1 MKSTKKKTVKKTSK
15 KIVKHKPVI
24 KKTPNLHLSS
34 GDIFS
39 SKVRDALGDIICFE
53 FKGVKEDNF
62 IFYST
67 TYGDNPDA
75 INKIISKF
83 KCNAKII
90 RSKDSNYCLAL
101 YLDFNKINL
110 VLRKIEVENVDVN
123 FDRFND
129 DLSED

>member
-1 MKSTKKKTVKKTSK
+1 MKSTKKVVKKTSK
-15 KIVKHKPVI
+15 KIVKKHKPII
-24 KKTPNLHLSS
+24 KKAPNLHLSS

-39 SKVRDALGDIICFE
+39 SKVRDVLGDIICFE

-110 VLRKIEVENVDVN
+110 VLSKIEVENVDVN

-129 DLSED
+129 DVDEE